1 MACPVTPLSCLDPTV
16 LFAGIY
22 NSNCGGFADPSKYS
36 AERLVFNSMFIEQ
49 INNYG
54 VDVNF
59 YVNGFNLAQCNI
71 LYGEH
76 PTQEYSPPFV
86 VRAMLELEESVSLTR
101 YGMESDDE
109 LVMYIAIDSFTDAF
123 IQYLVTETGL
133 AVLTE
138 AGKYVL
144 AENSFHEEHGQ
155 RIEPKSDDLVEITAL
170 GCDRPGTRGAKI
182 FRITEVLDQSVSSG
196 INPLMGHY
204 VWKITA
210 KRYEPSSETNAPQ
223 ELGNDQVYDNLF
235 SGKLSSVDFLSLSS
249 LEKVYDYDVDTISH
263 DEVYDMS
270 KNDTDVYGT
279 YY

>member
-1 MACPVTPLSCLDPTV
+1 MGCPVTPLSCLNPSV

-36 AERLVFNSMFIEQ
+36 AERLVFKHVFIEQ

-59 YVNGFNLAQCNI
+59 YVNGFNLNQCNI

-86 VRAMLELEESVSLTR
+86 IRAMLELEESVSLTR

-109 LVMYIAIDSFTDAF
+109 LVMYIAIDSFTEAF
-123 IQYLVTETGL
+123 VKYLVTELGL
-133 AVLTE
+133 LILTE
-138 AGKYVL
+138 DGNYV
-144 AENSFHEEHGQ
+144 SVDGDFHTSHGQ
-155 RIEPKSDDLVEITAL
+155 RIEPKADDLVEITAL
-170 GCDRPGTRGAKI
+170 GCDRPGTRGSKI
-182 FRITEVLDQSVSSG
+182 FRITEVLDQQVSGG

-210 KRYEPSSETNAPQ
+210 KRYETSSETNAPQ

-235 SGKLSSVDFLSLSS
+235 SGKLSSVEFPSLSS
-249 LEKVYDYDVDTISH
+249 PEKVYDYDVDTISH

>member
-1 MACPVTPLSCLDPTV
+1 MGCPVTPLSCLDPTI

-36 AERLVFNSMFIEQ
+36 AERVVFNNAFIEQ

-54 VDVNF
+54 VDVN
-59 YVNGFNLAQCNI
+59 YYINGFDLLSCNS

-76 PTQEYSPPFV
+76 PTQVYSSPFV

-101 YGMESDDE
+101 YGMDSDDD
-109 LVMYIAIDSFTDAF
+109 LTMYIAIDSFVTNAF
-123 IQYLVTETGL
+123 H
-133 AVLTE
+133 A
-138 AGKYVL
+138 A
-144 AENSFHEEHGQ
+144 HGQ
-155 RIEPKSDDLVEITAL
+155 RTEPKSDDLVELTSL

-182 FRITEVLDQSVSSG
+182 FRITGVLDQSIGSG

-210 KRYEPSSETNAPQ
+210 KRYETSSETNAPQ

-235 SGKLSSVDFLSLSS
+235 SGKLSSVEFLSLSS
-249 LEKVYDYDVDTISH
+249 PEKVYDYNVDAISE

-270 KNDTDVYGT
+270 KNDTGVYGT